1 MSNERVSK
9 VGGFTV
15 SVTCS
20 SVSSTAK
27 ALGTANARSLI
38 IYNSDTTNPAFVNS
52 GSSAITVTFPTTSVG
67 QNGAIIQ
74 PGQTFTYMKNN
85 ASDTHLGVICAAGT
99 PTLYIQSADGE

>member
-1 MSNERVSK
+1 MSCERIAK

-15 SVTCS
+15 VATCAVTS
-20 SVSSTAK
+20 AAK
-27 ALGTANARSLI
+27 ALGTTNARNII
-38 IYNSDTTNPAFVNS
+38 IYNSDATNPAFVNS
-52 GSSAITVTFPTTSVG
+52 GSSSITVTFPTTGTG

-85 ASDTHLGVICAAGT
+85 AADTHLGIICAAGT